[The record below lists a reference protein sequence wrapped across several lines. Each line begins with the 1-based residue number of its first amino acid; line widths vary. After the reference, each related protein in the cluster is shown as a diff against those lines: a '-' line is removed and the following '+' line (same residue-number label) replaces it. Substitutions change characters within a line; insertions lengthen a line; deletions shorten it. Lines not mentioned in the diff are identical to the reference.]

1 MKYILKFVLILN
13 FLLFAQ
19 THYVSKEGS
28 AIPPFSSWETAA
40 NTIQAGLNV
49 SNFGD
54 TVVIANGS
62 YHENPRIYKSIYM
75 VGLSRDSVIVNGFGL
90 SDSTIFISENSTLKN
105 FTVMGRG
112 VNYDNGVGLYV
123 LADSVTVSDLSIKNC
138 AYGFISIRSGKF
150 SNVIFEN
157 VSTGISVSNYSLEWF
172 LNVENCDFRISK
184 AGSAISASPFN
195 YISISNCRIKPYSN
209 NGLRYAFVAATEINN
224 LIFKNNIVLETD
236 SRAVYLPYHVN
247 DTASIIN
254 NCFIKSTGIDDYST
268 VIHAIVPKSIIIKNN
283 IFVDAKKAIY
293 IVPYDSTSVDI
304 HNNMYWKVSEQDT
317 TWVSHS
323 DLMDVYP
330 EFVEDYKDYQSS
342 YDLHLDIHSKAIDGG
357 SPDILDKDGSRSD
370 IGAYG
375 GPGGET
381 YEYIDNPPV
390 IVQNFNLDYSEE
402 NQSVTATWDSLYASD
417 IKHYRLYRDTLNL
430 AVINEDALL
439 ATPSEATYVDTTI
452 NPPER
457 YYYYVLAED
466 SSGQRSGWRSKII
479 AINVTGIE
487 EAGKKDYGY
496 KLNQN
501 YPNPFNPKTKIEY
514 QLEKESKV
522 SLEVLDIKGERI
534 EILADGVQR
543 KGRHSVIF
551 DGANLASGVYLYRL
565 QVKDEKGKTIYS
577 QGNKML
583 LLK

>member
-1 MKYILKFVLILN
+1 MKIILILIS
-13 FLLFAQ
+13 FSFCLFGQ
-19 THYVSKEGS
+19 THYVSKTGS
-28 AIPPFSSWETAA
+28 SSPPYFSWETAA
-40 NTIQAGLNV
+40 NTIQAALDV

-54 TVVIANGS
+54 TVMIANGT
-62 YHENPRIYKSIYM
+62 YHENPRIYKTIYM
-75 VGLSRDSVIVNGFGL
+75 IGLSRDSVIVNGFGL
-90 SDSTIFISENSTLKN
+90 TDSTIFISENSTLKN
-105 FTVMGRG
+105 FTVIGRG

-123 LADSVTVSDLSIKNC
+123 LADSVYVSDLSIKNC

-268 VIHAIVPKSIIIKNN
+268 IIHAIVPKSIIIKNN
-283 IFVDAKKAIY
+283 IFMEAKKAIY

-304 HNNMYWKVSEQDT
+304 ENNMYWRVREQDT
-317 TWVSHS
+317 TWVSNS
-323 DLMDVYP
+323 DLVGVYP
-330 EFVEDYKDYQSS
+330 EFIEDYKDYQSS
-342 YDLHLDIHSKAIDGG
+342 YDLHLDIRSKAIDGG
-357 SPDILDKDGSRSD
+357 SPDILDRDGSRSD

-381 YEYIDNPPV
+381 YEYIDNPPS
-390 IVQNFNLDYSEE
+390 IVQNFNLLYSEE
-402 NQSVTATWDSLYASD
+402 NQSVTASWDSLYASD
-417 IKHYRLYRDTLNL
+417 IKYYRLYRDTLNL
-430 AVINEDALL
+430 SVINEEALI
-439 ATPSEATYVDTTI
+439 ATPTTATFVDTTI

-466 SSGQRSGWRSKII
+466 SSGQRSSWRSKIL

-487 EAGKKDYGY
+487 EEGKQIIG
-496 KLNQN
+496 
-501 YPNPFNPKTKIEY
+501 T
-514 QLEKESKV
+514 S
-522 SLEVLDIKGERI
+522 
-534 EILADGVQR
+534 
-543 KGRHSVIF
+543 
-551 DGANLASGVYLYRL
+551 
-565 QVKDEKGKTIYS
+565 
-577 QGNKML
+577 
-583 LLK
+583 